1 MYAVDISTY
10 LLTKKK
16 EDKMK
21 KLFNASKGRN
31 ANNVAAL
38 PLLSGFTRNTKFL
51 YYLAVLLGALL
62 FTGCEKQAINE
73 TRNEAQP
80 LSLKMQPSVT
90 GNSDAEFLNMYDGLS
105 KQTSWE
111 LQQARAATARY
122 RDIKN
127 AIKDGYS
134 NINVDVPN
142 MGHHFMKTSLVDA
155 TFDIRN
161 PEILVYNGLDTG
173 NPELVA
179 VEYAV
184 PLTYPKPEGF
194 TGSDD
199 VWNGTSGFPFWLQ
212 HAWVW
217 KYNPDGVFNWT
228 NPTVD
233 LD

>member
-1 MYAVDISTY
+1 MKNSPISACRRSSKKAFAVNHEY
-10 LLTKKK
+10 KLTVT
-16 EDKMK
+16 MF
-21 KLFNASKGRN
+21 LWTILA
-31 ANNVAAL
+31 
-38 PLLSGFTRNTKFL
+38 GFI
-51 YYLAVLLGALL
+51 
-62 FTGCEKQAINE
+62 FTSCEKQASGTEGTDPVITSN
-73 TRNEAQP
+73 AKQMSP
-80 LSLKMQPSVT
+80 D
-90 GNSDAEFLNMYDGLS
+90 NSANKTDGQILNMYSGLS
-105 KQTSWE
+105 NQTMWE
-111 LQQARAATARY
+111 LQQARSATARY

-161 PEILVYNGLDTG
+161 PEILVYNGLETG

-184 PLTYPKPEGF
+184 PLTLPMPEGF

-199 VWNGTSGFPFWLQ
+199 VWNGTSGFPFWLV

-217 KYNPDGVFNWT
+217 KYNPDGAFNWT

>member
-1 MYAVDISTY
+1 LIRA
-10 LLTKKK
+10 
-16 EDKMK
+16 
-21 KLFNASKGRN
+21 LFNFIFSLIKTEIMKNSISSAWRSGKKVFGIHHGF
-31 ANNVAAL
+31 ANMATL
-38 PLLSGFTRNTKFL
+38 FFCSTILTG
-51 YYLAVLLGALL
+51 VL
-62 FTGCEKQAINE
+62 FSSCQKQAFE
-73 TRNEAQP
+73 TQGNDPLNTSNAKQASGNNTEAR
-80 LSLKMQPSVT
+80 KD
-90 GNSDAEFLNMYDGLS
+90 GNILDMYSGLS
-105 KQTSWE
+105 DKTLWE

-122 RDIKN
+122 LDLKN

-142 MGHHFMKTSLVDA
+142 MGHHFMNPSLVDA
-155 TFDIRN
+155 TLDVRH
-161 PEILVYNGLDTG
+161 PEILVYNGLETG

-184 PLTYPKPEGF
+184 PLNLPMPEGF

-199 VWNGTSGFPFWLQ
+199 VWNGASGFPLWLQ

-217 KYNPDGVFNWT
+217 KYNPDGVFNGT